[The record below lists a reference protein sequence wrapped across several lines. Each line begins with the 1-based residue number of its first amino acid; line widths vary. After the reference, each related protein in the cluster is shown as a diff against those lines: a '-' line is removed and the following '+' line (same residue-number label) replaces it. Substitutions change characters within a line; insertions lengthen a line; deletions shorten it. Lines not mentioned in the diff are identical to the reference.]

1 MSADVPP
8 APAGPRPDDSDAAAS
23 DAAAPHAGAS
33 DAAAPDG
40 GAVRD
45 DPEAYIARDRRWA
58 LATRSSM
65 PDRVRGAGLFADISG
80 FTPLTEAL
88 ANELGSERGSEELT
102 ANLDRVFHAVI
113 AEVDAFG
120 GDVIYFSGDAI
131 TCWLDGDDG
140 LRATAAA
147 LAIQEAMDR
156 VGTIV
161 TPNGTTV
168 RLAVKVAVAVGAA
181 RRFVVGDPTIQ
192 LIDVLA
198 GRLVDDLADAEHHA
212 DKGDVVLDPSAVG
225 SLGDRVR
232 LREERTDEE
241 SRRSF
246 GVVEALTVAVE
257 RQPSAEPPTLEDE
270 FVRPW
275 LLPAVWDRIRTG
287 RGEFLA
293 ELRPAYPVFLRFGG
307 IDYDDDDEAIEKLD
321 AFVQRA
327 QQIMA
332 GFGGNVLQ
340 LTLGDKGAY
349 LYGVFGSPTA
359 HEDDA
364 ARAAAATLELR
375 DLERTSD
382 VTGIQIG
389 IGHGRLR
396 SGTYGHRMRRTFVC
410 LGDAVN
416 LAARL
421 MSKAPEGSIYVSDD
435 VRAAAGDAYLWEDLP
450 DLILKGKAAP
460 VVAHGLTGS
469 LERASR
475 RKLRFELPLIGRAAE
490 LDVLEAALT
499 EAIGGQ
505 SRIVGIAAEAG
516 MGKSRLVAEFVRSA
530 RRRGLFVGFGECQS
544 FGATTPY
551 LVWREIWRRLLRVD
565 DAMADEQQVAQIE
578 AELQTVD
585 HGLVARAP
593 LLGGLLGIEIPDNDL
608 TTAFDAKLRKS
619 SLEDLLGEVLQ
630 ARASGEPIVLV
641 LEDCH
646 WIDELSRDLLGA
658 LARVAAGL
666 PILIVLAYRPAGEP
680 GGGLGLERLAA
691 FTETPLDHLD
701 VAEAAA
707 LIASKLRQTVGEE
720 SEPSPALVGLVT
732 ERSGGNPF
740 YIEEL
745 ISFLAG
751 RGIDLTD
758 ERAVRN
764 VDLPESLHSLIL
776 SRIDTVGEEPRRTL
790 KVASVV
796 GRVFEAP
803 VLPGAYPELGEL
815 GTVRDHLGRLRE
827 ADLVNL
833 DREAQQAWMFKHIAT
848 QEVAYES
855 LPFAVR
861 AMLHGRVGEYIER
874 TAGDGVDQQ
883 LDLLAHHY
891 WNSDDQAKKV
901 EYLGRAALAAQASYA
916 NTAAIDYFE
925 RLVPLLDGPGRIEQ
939 MIELAKVHHVVGD
952 IPRAEAILTDAR
964 ERAAGDIGLTA
975 RCDHLLAESA
985 RRMGRFGEA
994 ADILQ
999 LAYAAFVEVGDEAG
1013 AGDVSQVSG
1022 TVAAQRGDVA
1032 LARDRYRECLAIR
1045 ERLGDIPG
1053 VAAITNNLGIVAQQ
1067 QGDASAARAYAERA
1081 LQLYTE
1087 LGDRRRI
1094 GICNVNLAWMD
1105 GIAGDHESERKRCEE
1120 AIRLAVEV
1128 GDRLNAAIA
1137 QNNLGDA
1144 LRDLGRLHEAGEAY
1158 AAAAETYRLL
1168 GDLGPLMALLEDVAV
1183 LSSRAGRHAVAFV
1196 LLGSADALRESLGSP
1211 RSTDAETE
1219 LSAKL
1224 REAREALGETAADE
1238 ERRRGTTLSVDEAV
1252 DLTLAS
1258 AGSSGDAIGPTP
1270 P

>member
-1 MSADVPP
+1 MHEPTVI
-8 APAGPRPDDSDAAAS
+8 AA
-23 DAAAPHAGAS
+23 
-33 DAAAPDG
+33 
-40 GAVRD
+40 RD
-45 DPEAYIARDRRWA
+45 EPEAYIARDRRWS
-58 LATRSSM
+58 LATRSTM
-65 PDRVRGAGLFADISG
+65 LDRVRGAGLFADISG

-88 ANELGSERGSEELT
+88 ANELGSQRGSEELT

-113 AEVDAFG
+113 AEVDAYG

-140 LRATAAA
+140 VRATAAA
-147 LAIQEAMDR
+147 LAIQAAMDR

-212 DKGDVVLDPSAVG
+212 EKGDVVLDQSAVG

-232 LREERTDEE
+232 IRERRTDED
-241 SRRSF
+241 SHRSF
-246 GVVEALTVAVE
+246 AVVESLKMEVA
-257 RQPSAEPPTLEDE
+257 RQAAEEPPPLDDAL
-270 FVRPW
+270 VRPW

-287 RGEFLA
+287 GGEFLA

-307 IDYDDDDEAIEKLD
+307 IDYDDDDGAIQKLD
-321 AFVQRA
+321 RFVQRA

-332 GFGGNVLQ
+332 GYGGNVLQ

-435 VRAAAGDAYLWEDLP
+435 VRSDAGDAYIWEDLP
-450 DLILKGKAAP
+450 PLALKGKALP
-460 VVAHGLTGS
+460 VRAHALTGS
-469 LERASR
+469 LERASH
-475 RKLRFELPLIGRAAE
+475 RKLRFELPLIGRTTE
-490 LDVLEAALT
+490 LELLEQAL
-499 EAIGGQ
+499 EQ
-505 SRIVGIAAEAG
+505 SLDGRSSIVGIAAEAG

-551 LVWREIWRRLLRVD
+551 LAWREIWRRLLHLD
-565 DAMADEQQVAQIE
+565 DDLSDEWQVARID
-578 AELQTVD
+578 ELLTAID
-585 HGLVARAP
+585 PLLAARAP
-593 LLGGLLGIEIPDNDL
+593 LLGGLVGLDIPDSEL
-608 TTAFDAKLRKS
+608 TATFDAKLRKT
-619 SLEDLLGEVLQ
+619 SLEDLLGEMLR
-630 ARASGEPIVLV
+630 ARAASEPLVLV

-658 LARVAAGL
+658 LARVAASL
-666 PILIVLAYRPAGEP
+666 PVMVVLAYRPIGEP
-680 GGGLGLERLAA
+680 GGGLGLERLPSFVEIA
-691 FTETPLDHLD
+691 LDQLGEAD
-701 VAEAAA
+701 AAA

-720 SEPSPALVGLVT
+720 SEASPALITLVT

-745 ISFLAG
+745 VSFVAG
-751 RGIDLTD
+751 QGIDLTD

-764 VDLPESLHSLIL
+764 VELPESLHSLIL

-803 VLPGAYPELGEL
+803 VLRGAYPELGEL
-815 GTVRDHLGRLRE
+815 ETVTDHLGRLRE
-827 ADLVNL
+827 SDLVNL
-833 DREAQQAWMFKHIAT
+833 DREAEQAWMFKHLAT

-861 AMLHGRVGEYIER
+861 AMLHGRVGDYIER
-874 TAGDGVDQQ
+874 AAGDSVDQR

-891 WNSDDQAKKV
+891 WHSDDQPKKV
-901 EYLGRAALAAQASYA
+901 DYLRRAALAAQASYA
-916 NTAAIDYFE
+916 NAAAIDYFE
-925 RLVPLLDGPGRIEQ
+925 RLVPLIDGPAQVEQ

-964 ERAAGDIGLTA
+964 ERATGDLRLTA

-985 RRMGRFGEA
+985 SGPFRRGRRDPRA
-994 ADILQ
+994 RLRR
-999 LAYAAFVEVGDEAG
+999 LR
-1013 AGDVSQVSG
+1013 
-1022 TVAAQRGDVA
+1022 RGW
-1032 LARDRYRECLAIR
+1032 
-1045 ERLGDIPG
+1045 
-1053 VAAITNNLGIVAQQ
+1053 
-1067 QGDASAARAYAERA
+1067 
-1081 LQLYTE
+1081 
-1087 LGDRRRI
+1087 RR
-1094 GICNVNLAWMD
+1094 
-1105 GIAGDHESERKRCEE
+1105 
-1120 AIRLAVEV
+1120 
-1128 GDRLNAAIA
+1128 
-1137 QNNLGDA
+1137 
-1144 LRDLGRLHEAGEAY
+1144 GR
-1158 AAAAETYRLL
+1158 R
-1168 GDLGPLMALLEDVAV
+1168 
-1183 LSSRAGRHAVAFV
+1183 
-1196 LLGSADALRESLGSP
+1196 
-1211 RSTDAETE
+1211 
-1219 LSAKL
+1219 
-1224 REAREALGETAADE
+1224 
-1238 ERRRGTTLSVDEAV
+1238 RRRGTGQRDRCRPAWRRHGRPAPLSRVPRDPR
-1252 DLTLAS
+1252 AS
-1258 AGSSGDAIGPTP
+1258 GRCSRRRGHHE
-1270 P
+1270 

>member
-1 MSADVPP
+1 MASGSCVGSEWVRMLEP
-8 APAGPRPDDSDAAAS
+8 AVT
-23 DAAAPHAGAS
+23 
-33 DAAAPDG
+33 
-40 GAVRD
+40 AVRD
-45 DPEAYIARDRRWA
+45 EPEAYIARDRRWS
-58 LATRSSM
+58 LATHSTM

-88 ANELGSERGSEELT
+88 ADELGSQRGSEELT

-140 LRATAAA
+140 VRATAAA
-147 LAIQEAMDR
+147 LAIQETMDR

-181 RRFVVGDPTIQ
+181 RRFVVGDPEIQ

-212 DKGDVVLDPSAVG
+212 DKGDVVLDQSAVD

-232 LREERTDEE
+232 LREQRRDDE

-246 GVVEALTVAVE
+246 GVVDALTVEVPQ
-257 RQPSAEPPTLEDE
+257 QPAEEPPPLEDE
-270 FVRPW
+270 LVRPW
-275 LLPAVWDRIRTG
+275 LLPAVWDRIRAG

-321 AFVQRA
+321 AFVRRA

-382 VTGIQIG
+382 VTGIQVG

-396 SGTYGHRMRRTFVC
+396 SGTYGHKMRRTFVC

-421 MSKAPEGSIYVSDD
+421 MSQAPEGSIYVSDD
-435 VRAAAGDAYLWEDLP
+435 VRSDAGDAYIWQDLP
-450 DLILKGKAAP
+450 PLSLKGKAAP
-460 VVAHGLTGS
+460 VIAHALTGS
-469 LERASR
+469 LERASH
-475 RKLRFELPLIGRAAE
+475 RKLRFELPLIGRTDELALLETAMGAAI
-490 LDVLEAALT
+490 D
-499 EAIGGQ
+499 GRSG
-505 SRIVGIAAEAG
+505 IVGIAAEAG
-516 MGKSRLVAEFVRSA
+516 MGKSRLIAEFVRSA

-551 LVWREIWRRLLRVD
+551 LVWREIWRRLLRLD
-565 DAMADEQQVAQIE
+565 DDLSEAQQVEQLRAAVHE
-578 AELQTVD
+578 VD
-585 HGLVARAP
+585 PGLVARVP
-593 LLGGLLGIEIPDNDL
+593 LLGGLVGLDIPDTEL
-608 TTAFDAKLRKS
+608 TAAFDAKLRKT
-619 SLEDLLGEVLQ
+619 SLEGLLGDLLRDRA
-630 ARASGEPIVLV
+630 AREPIVLV

-646 WIDELSRDLLGA
+646 WIDELSRDLLEA
-658 LARVAAGL
+658 LARVATGL
-666 PILIVLAYRPAGEP
+666 PVMVVLAYRPAGEP
-680 GGGLGLERLAA
+680 GGGLGLERLPA
-691 FTETPLDHLD
+691 FVETQLDHLD
-701 VAEAAA
+701 DEHAAE
-707 LIASKLRQTVGEE
+707 LIASKLRQLVGEE
-720 SEPSPALVGLVT
+720 SEASIALVSLVT

-745 ISFLAG
+745 VSFVAG
-751 RGIDLTD
+751 QGVDLTD
-758 ERAVRN
+758 ERAVRA
-764 VDLPESLHSLIL
+764 VELPESLHSLIL

-815 GTVRDHLGRLRE
+815 DTVTDHLGQLRQ

-833 DREAQQAWMFKHIAT
+833 DREADQAWMFKHIAT

-861 AMLHGRVGEYIER
+861 AMLHGRVGDFIER

-891 WNSDDQAKKV
+891 WHSDDQPKKID
-901 EYLGRAALAAQASYA
+901 YLRRAALAAQASYA
-916 NTAAIDYFE
+916 NAAAIDYFV
-925 RLVPLLDGPGRIEQ
+925 RLVPLTDGDARADVLLKLG
-939 MIELAKVHHVVGD
+939 KVLEFVGEWS
-952 IPRAEAILTDAR
+952 RAETIDR
-964 ERAAGDIGLTA
+964 EALALASELGDPTKEGWAETQ
-975 RCDHLLAESA
+975 LAEVA
-985 RRMGRFGEA
+985 RRQGR
-994 ADILQ
+994 
-999 LAYAAFVEVGDEAG
+999 YDEAVERLG
-1013 AGDVSQVSG
+1013 RAERLFEDAGVKEGLGQVTQQAG
-1022 TVAAQRGDVA
+1022 TVAAQKGDYET
-1032 LARDRYRECLAIR
+1032 ARARYGRSIEIREQLDDRKSLGSLYSNLAIVD
-1045 ERLGDIPG
+1045 EYGGDYG
-1053 VAAITNNLGIVAQQ
+1053 
-1067 QGDASAARAYAERA
+1067 AARQHNERA
-1081 LQLYTE
+1081 LAYRTE
-1087 LGDRRRI
+1087 SGDRWGIGVSLSNLGMIDLHERR
-1094 GICNVNLAWMD
+1094 LAE
-1105 GIAGDHESERKRCEE
+1105 ARDHLEE
-1120 AIRLAVEV
+1120 AIRLQREV
-1128 GDRLNAAIA
+1128 GDTWMLAIA
-1137 QNNLGDA
+1137 RNNLGNA
-1144 LRDLGRLHEAGEAY
+1144 TRDLGD
-1158 AAAAETYRLL
+1158 AATARIEYIAALRTYRDVDDRWAMAFLLEDIGLLAILNERAVDGIALLGAAETI
-1168 GDLGPLMALLEDVAV
+1168 
-1183 LSSRAGRHAVAFV
+1183 
-1196 LLGSADALRESLGSP
+1196 REEIGSP
-1211 RSTDAETE
+1211 RGDALEDELRLACEPARQALGAAETDAALMRGRSLDLATAIDLAISICEQRDAPETP
-1219 LSAKL
+1219 
-1224 REAREALGETAADE
+1224 RPDH
-1238 ERRRGTTLSVDEAV
+1238 
-1252 DLTLAS
+1252 
-1258 AGSSGDAIGPTP
+1258 
-1270 P
+1270 